1 MNNEGRFSKVC
12 GDCFWFLDVK
22 MEGGQFTGGTL
33 AGDCHERPP
42 VAGAG
47 WPKINPECTGC
58 GKWKKSNAPVMVITP
73 VETPDAPIVAK
84 EEECPPTNTSV
95 NVDKGQNIS
104 QKPGDEFVPKS
115 PADVAKELNESR
127 PVLDSLS
134 GGPVISTSPTKT
146 KP

>member
-1 MNNEGRFSKVC
+1 MSNEGRFNKVC
-12 GDCFWFLDVK
+12 GECYWFLDVK

-42 VAGAG
+42 VPGAG

-58 GKWKKSNAPVMVITP
+58 GKWKQGPATVIAP
-73 VETPDAPIVAK
+73 VETSEAK
-84 EEECPPTNTSV
+84 EEECPPTSTSV

-134 GGPVISTSPTKT
+134 GGGPISTSPTK
-146 KP
+146 KKL